1 MASLAPLDTKAD
13 PLQSTLLPPP
23 SPISS
28 SLSPSSF
35 LRSNVTAGQKSNNNV
50 NNSSI
55 LVNNDKV
62 TSPCRPS
69 IYPIPQKGH
78 RIIDG
83 SEFGSEEYEQEKSD
97 PTMSS
102 SISSRNRV
110 TLGQGETLAVS
121 GGRKANALT
130 PQTSSNYPDSRKA
143 LLESSENSMSS
154 TNSSTGSLYDPKTE
168 SSLIIPMDTPLNPDS
183 IPHPKLSKVG
193 PYLTIS
199 ALQAYT
205 VLTVVRCLADP
216 TWIVLKTSQDKTG
229 GGQEDPLTRKLGL
242 IGERERIYLSLAIG
256 FSILNCIGVTM
267 RIMDRMTRMRKV
279 VVVSAYL
286 QGMGSPSVW

>member
-1 MASLAPLDTKAD
+1 MTAAQKNNSHDIGND
-13 PLQSTLLPPP
+13 NDNGN
-23 SPISS
+23 SS
-28 SLSPSSF
+28 S
-35 LRSNVTAGQKSNNNV
+35 TT
-50 NNSSI
+50 
-55 LVNNDKV
+55 VNNDTV
-62 TSPCRPS
+62 ASPSRPS

-97 PTMSS
+97 PMMSS

-110 TLGQGETLAVS
+110 ILGPGGTLAVS
-121 GGRKANALT
+121 GGGKVNALT

-143 LLESSENSMSS
+143 LLESSTYSMSS
-154 TNSSTGSLYDPKTE
+154 ARSSTGSLSDPESKT
-168 SSLIIPMDTPLNPDS
+168 SLINPMETPLNPGS
-183 IPHPKLSKVG
+183 VPHPKLSKVG

-205 VLTVVRCLADP
+205 VMTVVRCLADP

-229 GGQEDPLTRKLGL
+229 GGQEDPLTLKLGL
-242 IGERERIYLSLAIG
+242 IDKRERIWLSLAIG

-267 RIMDRMTRMRKV
+267 RIMDRMTRLRKV
-279 VVVSAYL
+279 VVVSAFL
-286 QGMGSPSVW
+286 QGMRSLSVCDGDSSEPGPCRS